1 MLNYNAISSNWNWHD
16 TSNTI
21 KFFEKIIPLCM
32 KCILLAWM
40 HPSIP
45 WVNPWILTSGLT
57 GDEFR
62 FNKDN
67 GDGPARYNIIHYKQV
82 SNGKY
87 EWITVGEFHHD
98 VIQGDVMHLNMSG
111 T

>member
-1 MLNYNAISSNWNWHD
+1 MTWSFKYNKVLWENNPFVH
-16 TSNTI
+16 
-21 KFFEKIIPLCM
+21 E
-32 KCILLAWM
+32 M
-40 HPSIP
+40 HPFTLNLPSMP
-45 WVNPWILTSGLT
+45 WTYPLIVISGLT

-82 SNGKY
+82 SIGKY